1 MLLQNGER
9 LFCWPLDEHIITAG
23 WYYSDGSLHSATDF
37 RTDGIMPNPSG
48 SIQPVKASENGVVD
62 QVQNWDGV
70 TKTGMQSYGNMI
82 RIKHA
87 DYKSKTLQ
95 TRYAHLSKILVQN
108 GQEVKEGEIIGYT
121 GSTGNVFGA
130 HLHYEVI
137 YNGTRVNPLNWL
149 DDDFTTASSSVKLGS
164 YTSVVTDY
172 EATSRP
178 SVLGMDI
185 SKYQGEVDF
194 KKVKADGIRFVI
206 LRAVSSDNN
215 GIYIDPYFERNY
227 REALANGIA
236 VGAYIFTYAKTE
248 EEQNEEVAKL
258 LEALDGKTFKYPIFV
273 DVEWD
278 GFASINRTTLTNLV
292 RRFMDII
299 DQKGYIPGW
308 YSYTN
313 FINSYLDASE
323 LSAYPLWVA
332 DYRSAVGFAGNYDI
346 WQYTSTGTVDGVNGD
361 VDLNRD
367 YHGYISFEEPSEP
380 EEQPS
385 EEEKPQEPG
394 EDDPRMQILL
404 IGPVTNSQAMK
415 YYTLS
420 QELKVPYMSRYTTD
434 EDKTQVLVLGP
445 MTTGDAYKF
454 WTLSKQQDVEYSSAW
469 V

>member
-37 RTDGIMPNPSG
+37 RTSGIMPNPSG
-48 SIQPVKASENGVVD
+48 SIQPVKASEDGIVD

-137 YNGTRVNPLNWL
+137 YNGARVNPLNWL

-164 YTSVVTDY
+164 YTPVVADY
-172 EATSRP
+172 EATNRP

-227 REALANGIA
+227 REALANDIA

-273 DVEWD
+273 DVEWN
-278 GFASINRTTLTNLV
+278 GFTSIDRTALTNLV

-313 FINSYLDASE
+313 FINSYLDASK
-323 LSAYPLWVA
+323 LAAYPLWVA

-385 EEEKPQEPG
+385 EEEKTQEPG

-420 QELKVPYMSRYTTD
+420 QELKVPYMSRYATD

>member
-9 LFCWPLDEHIITAG
+9 LFCWPLDKHIITAG

-37 RTDGIMPNPSG
+37 RTSGIMPNPSG

-82 RIKHA
+82 RVKHA

-346 WQYTSTGTVDGVNGD
+346 WQYTSIGTVDGVSGN

-367 YHGYISFEEPSEP
+367 YHGYISLEEPSES

-385 EEEKPQEPG
+385 EEEKPQEPSEG
-394 EDDPRMQILL
+394 DPRMQILL

-415 YYTLS
+415 HYMLS
-420 QELKVPYMSRYTTD
+420 QELKVPYMSRYATD

>member
-37 RTDGIMPNPSG
+37 RTSGIMPNPSG
-48 SIQPVKASENGVVD
+48 NIQPVKASEDGVID
-62 QVQNWDGV
+62 QIQNWDGV

-95 TRYAHLSKILVQN
+95 TRYAHLSKILVSN

-172 EATSRP
+172 EATNRP
-178 SVLGMDI
+178 SILGMDI

-194 KKVKADGIRFVI
+194 KKAKADGIRFAI

-248 EEQNEEVAKL
+248 EEQNEEVTKL
-258 LEALDGKTFKYPIFV
+258 LEALDGKAFKYPIFV

-278 GFASINRTTLTNLV
+278 GFTSIDRTTLTNLV

-332 DYRSAVGFAGNYDI
+332 DYRSAVGFSGNYDI
-346 WQYTSTGTVDGVNGD
+346 WQYTSTGTVDGVSGD

-420 QELKVPYMSRYTTD
+420 QELKVPYMSRYATD

>member
-9 LFCWPLDEHIITAG
+9 LFCWPLDDHIITAG

-37 RTDGIMPNPSG
+37 RTSGIMPNPSG
-48 SIQPVKASENGVVD
+48 SIQPVKASEDGVVD

-172 EATSRP
+172 EATNRP

-194 KKVKADGIRFVI
+194 KKVKADGVRFVI

-227 REALANGIA
+227 REALTNGIA

-278 GFASINRTTLTNLV
+278 GFTIIDRTTLTNLV

-299 DQKGYIPGW
+299 DQKGYTPGW

-346 WQYTSTGTVDGVNGD
+346 WQYTSTGTVDGVSGN

-367 YHGYISFEEPSEP
+367 YHGYISFEEPSES

-420 QELKVPYMSRYTTD
+420 QELKVPYMSRYATN

-445 MTTGDAYKF
+445 MTTGDACKF